1 MCVGFWSLTHPDY
14 ALILC
19 ANRDEFLGRP
29 TLPAHFHSFEALSQS
44 ASVSVSNAD
53 GQTAQQAQGTAPALA
68 GSVLSGRDVLAEGAW
83 LGIHR
88 TTGRVALLTN
98 ITEPPREYP
107 SSRGTLVAS
116 FLGDP
121 SGDLTSEAAAL
132 TRPSTPYAGFNLLL
146 LEPVPSTSASA
157 STLAYDAHLVTNGG
171 GGGPIRSRTLTDAER
186 ACGGVSNGVDGQGGD
201 LWPKVAQGRAELGKV
216 LDEELSRG
224 PAAAE
229 TDERLAGRLIEL
241 LTAHSPIPPP
251 RERAELKNTIL
262 VPPFDARVA
271 KPDAPHAYY
280 GTRLAQ
286 VILVRRNGHV
296 KYIEH
301 DVWLLDT
308 TGAPVRAGANN
319 MRTFTFHMGADS

>member
-1 MCVGFWSLTHPDY
+1 
-14 ALILC
+14 
-19 ANRDEFLGRP
+19 
-29 TLPAHFHSFEALSQS
+29 
-44 ASVSVSNAD
+44 
-53 GQTAQQAQGTAPALA
+53 
-68 GSVLSGRDVLAEGAW
+68 
-83 LGIHR
+83 
-88 TTGRVALLTN
+88 
-98 ITEPPREYP
+98 
-107 SSRGTLVAS
+107 VAS

-241 LTAHSPIPPP
+241 LTCVSASGPVP
-251 RERAELKNTIL
+251 RVCAVGGIVCPSIT
-262 VPPFDARVA
+262 
-271 KPDAPHAYY
+271 
-280 GTRLAQ
+280 
-286 VILVRRNGHV
+286 
-296 KYIEH
+296 
-301 DVWLLDT
+301 LLDPIFFLNRSLISGLCLVACHT
-308 TGAPVRAGANN
+308 D
-319 MRTFTFHMGADS
+319 ADSFPNHLFFFE

>member
-29 TLPAHFHSFEALSQS
+29 TLPAHFHSFEALSQ
-44 ASVSVSNAD
+44 
-53 GQTAQQAQGTAPALA
+53 PATPA
-68 GSVLSGRDVLAEGAW
+68 GSILSGRDVLAEGAW

-98 ITEPPREYP
+98 ITEPPRVYA

-132 TRPSTPYAGFNLLL
+132 TRQTTPYAGFNLLL
-146 LEPVPSTSASA
+146 LEPLPSSSSASA

-171 GGGPIRSRTLTDAER
+171 GGGPIRSRTLTDTER

-201 LWPKVAQGRAELGKV
+201 LWPKVAQGRAELGQV

-241 LTAHSPIPPP
+241 LTCVAHSPIPPP

-262 VPPFDARVA
+262 VPPFDTGVA

-296 KYIEH
+296 TFNEH

-319 MRTFTFHMGADS
+319 MRTFTFHVGAD